1 MSLASLVACSSQDD
15 DGGPEV
21 GSLGPVGRGDLCA
34 ELGPA
39 ELAELA
45 MGFQPVEVMPAHP
58 GRDDACF
65 AANPDAGLVV
75 QVEVWSDHGDLQ
87 DDIVRFGS
95 PAARTTTTAVTVT
108 GLPGLTAA
116 AEIDGRQDADLVVH
130 VDDRVLVVLVQ
141 TFAAMAP
148 DASPDEGVDLAK
160 RVARGLLTTPESGP
174 DHSGSGPREPPREEP
189 PGS

>member
-1 MSLASLVACSSQDD
+1 M
-15 DGGPEV
+15 
-21 GSLGPVGRGDLCA
+21 
-34 ELGPA
+34 
-39 ELAELA
+39 
-45 MGFQPVEVMPAHP
+45 
-58 GRDDACF
+58 
-65 AANPDAGLVV
+65 
-75 QVEVWSDHGDLQ
+75 WSDHGDLL

-141 TFAAMAP
+141 RFAAMAP

-160 RVARGLLTTPESGP
+160 RVARGLLTTP
-174 DHSGSGPREPPREEP
+174 
-189 PGS
+189 